1 MKNFN
6 TNTENNDTWL
16 TPPSIITSLGEFD
29 LDPCSPINRPW
40 PTAKEH
46 YTVEDDGLLM
56 PWNGRVW
63 LNPPYGDQLGVW
75 LQKGALHKN
84 VTALIFARTETKAFQ
99 NFVFPHADS
108 FLFIS
113 GRIKFH
119 RIDGSVGNTANA
131 PSILVAYDE
140 YNSEKLFESGIK
152 GHHIYNG
159 NNIFIF
165 GVSYNENK
173 PWKIIVEDA
182 LYELK
187 KDSKLEEIYSFV
199 ESKAPTRIKKNPNYK
214 AKIRQVLQNYFERVD
229 KGIYKLN

>member
-1 MKNFN
+1 MSKNFN

-16 TPPSIITSLGEFD
+16 TPPTIIQSLGEFD

-40 PTAKEH
+40 NTAKNH
-46 YTVEDDGLLM
+46 FTINDDGLLM
-56 PWNGRVW
+56 LWDGRVW
-63 LNPPYGDQLGVW
+63 LNPPYGDELGRW
-75 LQKGALHKN
+75 LEKAAMHKN

-99 NFVFPHADS
+99 KFVFPYADS
-108 FLFIS
+108 FLFLA

-119 RIDGSVGNTANA
+119 KIDGSVGNSANA

-165 GVSYNENK
+165 GISYNENK
-173 PWKIIVEDA
+173 SWKIIVDDA
-182 LYELK
+182 LIELNGT
-187 KDSKLEEIYSFV
+187 SKLEDIYNFV
-199 ESKAPTRIKKNPNYK
+199 EKKAPSRIKKNVNYK
-214 AKIRQVLQNYFERVD
+214 AKIRQILQTYFNKIERGVYT
-229 KGIYKLN
+229 K